1 MPDGRTEDRTADTD
15 DPYRRLAFSIVCR
28 NDIPT
33 IRRYLTDYKFVRRVV
48 IRETKE
54 IDLSGPF
61 LDCLA
66 VELGRETTRG
76 EMLRQLGVLGGYF
89 YRKLD
94 LVRLRD
100 NIRRVCEELGIADLI
115 EE

>member
-1 MPDGRTEDRTADTD
+1 MLEEKTEDKTNDID

-28 NDIPT
+28 NDLPT
-33 IRRYLTDYKFVRRVV
+33 VHRYLTDYKFVRRVV

-66 VELGRETTRG
+66 VELGREATRG
-76 EMLRQLGVLGGYF
+76 EMLRQLGILGGYF

-94 LVRLRD
+94 LARLRS
-100 NIRRVCEELGIADLI
+100 NIRQVCEELGIADLI